1 MSREVKVQ
9 FSFEKQA
16 KVLERSSEELKNYE
30 DYFEKNILPEIR
42 EIEKRKTTARDKAYQ
57 LRVSGFFFSKK

>member
-16 KVLERSSEELKNYE
+16 KVLDKSSEELKNYE
-30 DYFEKNILPEIR
+30 NYFEKNILPEIR

-57 LRVSGFFFSKK
+57 LRVS

>member
-30 DYFEKNILPEIR
+30 NYFEKNILPEIR

-57 LRVSGFFFSKK
+57 LRVS